1 MSRNGSPIATT
12 RPAPD
17 PYERHAVTEEPRW
30 IHWAKRLQACGQTGL
45 HFSEIEYDRA
55 RYEEMLQIAAEMF
68 SAGSGMALEPVL
80 DLLRHDGGYATP
92 KVDVRGVV
100 FRDSRIL
107 LVKEIVD
114 GGWTLPGGWAD
125 PCEPPAVATV
135 REVWEEAGFE
145 TRATK
150 LIACWDRSLH
160 GPVPP
165 YPFHIYKLFFHC
177 EITGGAARTS
187 NETSAVDFFAEDDL
201 PELSVSRTTE
211 QQIHRLFEHYRNPD
225 LPTDFD

>member
-1 MSRNGSPIATT
+1 VGTVPQPET
-12 RPAPD
+12 R
-17 PYERHAVTEEPRW
+17 RLITVTDEPRW

-45 HFSEIEYDRA
+45 HFSEIEYDRV
-55 RYEEMLQIAAEMF
+55 RYEEMLHIAAEIL
-68 SAGSGMALEPVL
+68 SVAANTPIEPVL

-100 FRDSRIL
+100 FQEDRIL
-107 LVKEIVD
+107 LVKEVVD

-125 PCEPPAVATV
+125 PCEAPAVATV

-160 GPVPP
+160 GHVPV
-165 YPFHIYKLFFHC
+165 YPFHIYKLFFRC
-177 EITGGAARTS
+177 EIIGGAARTS
-187 NETSAVDFFAEDDL
+187 NETSDVGFFGEDAL

-211 QQIHRLFEHYRNPD
+211 RQIHRLFEHYRNPN